1 MNQPPDFDLI
11 DPPIAASWATSV
23 TDDLKRSNR
32 RAWIVAIIA
41 ALVALLEA
49 LALVFLIPLKTVEP
63 YTLLVDRQT
72 GNVETLA
79 PLDAQVVAPDTALT
93 RSFLVQYVTAR
104 ESFSSETLQDDYRK
118 VSLWSDQTVAQRYQN
133 RMAASNSQSP
143 LSYLQRGS
151 SIRTEV
157 KSVSAIGDDRS
168 MIRFATS
175 VVDPRGRRQ
184 EPQHWVAIVGYT
196 FSSAGMSESDRYI
209 NPLGFQ
215 VTFYRRDPE
224 TLAEEGIV
232 NGVELPPQSRGSE

>member
-1 MNQPPDFDLI
+1 MNQQPDFDVI
-11 DPPIAASWATSV
+11 DPPVAASWATSV

-32 RAWIVAIIA
+32 RAWIVAIVA
-41 ALVALLEA
+41 AVVALLEA

-63 YTLLVDRQT
+63 FTLLVDRQT

-79 PLDAQVVAPDTALT
+79 PLDAQVVAPDAALT
-93 RSFLVQYVTAR
+93 RSFLVQYVIAR
-104 ESFSSETLQDDYRK
+104 ESFTSETLQDDYRK
-118 VSLWSDQTVAQRYQN
+118 VSLWSDQPEARRYQN
-133 RMAASNSQSP
+133 WMAATNSQSP

-157 KSVSAIGDDRS
+157 KSVSAIGDERS

-175 VVDPRGRRQ
+175 VVDARGRRQ
-184 EPQHWVAIVGYT
+184 EPLHWVAIVGYT
-196 FSSAGMSESDRYI
+196 FSAAGMSESDRYI

-215 VTFYRRDPE
+215 VTSYRRDPE

-232 NGVELPPQSRGSE
+232 NGVELPPSSEDTE